1 MNRACMR
8 ALAAAWALCGA
19 LGIAPAAAQ
28 PAGSA
33 DREAGLVHYEAGR
46 YAEALTSFT
55 KAAHAGDVRSQ
66 EIAGLM
72 NLLGARLYGEGVG
85 EDRAAARR
93 WLGRAARQG
102 SDVAV
107 LIVRRM
113 DDAAPTLAMEPR
125 R

>member
-1 MNRACMR
+1 MNKASMR
-8 ALAAAWALCGA
+8 TLAAAWALWSA
-19 LGIAPAAAQ
+19 LGIAPAGAQ

-33 DREAGLVHYEAGR
+33 DHAAGLVHYEAGR

-55 KAAHAGDVRSQ
+55 KAAHAGHVRSQ

-72 NLLGARLYGEGVG
+72 NLMGARLYGEGIG

-93 WLGRAARQG
+93 WLGRAALQG

-113 DDAAPTLAMEPR
+113 DESAPSVAMEPPR
-125 R
+125 